1 MKSYIVFLLQIMV
14 WSGYTLAEW
23 LSQHDRIIFKVV
35 MFIVFFNI
43 AIWIGKKIIQTNAKT
58 AIITFISLS
67 IYTIFH
73 FIMNQWVN

>member
-1 MKSYIVFLLQIMV
+1 MKSYVAFLLQIMV

-23 LSQHDRIIFKVV
+23 LSQHDRIVFKVI

-43 AIWIGKKIIQTNAKT
+43 AVWIAKKIIQTNFKT
-58 AIITFISLS
+58 AIITFVSLS

-73 FIMNQWVN
+73 VMMNQWMI